1 LEESCLVAYYLPP
14 FSKHLEKGV
23 NIKEIKQQKY
33 FCNITPA
40 KPQQTHRENEDA
52 EDL

>member
-1 LEESCLVAYYLPP
+1 MTCFKLGYWRIVD
-14 FSKHLEKGV
+14 KQ
-23 NIKEIKQQKY
+23 IKEIKQQKY